1 MIVVVLGRFL
11 KEVLFFV
18 FFFCILL
25 FLDLYKLEVF
35 LNGGRVMFDIVLFD
49 LFLNVDNFLLFIVV
63 IFLSEVFLKLFLV
76 LLLVLLFF

>member
-11 KEVLFFV
+11 EEVLFFV